1 MADAKK
7 PDDPAAEAPADG
19 AGSLIS
25 HLFELRDRLLYA
37 VIAVALAFF
46 ALVPFANEVYALIA
60 GPLMAVLPPG
70 MSMIATDV
78 ASPFLTP
85 LKFALAAAVTVTIPF
100 LLYQLWAFV
109 APGLY
114 KHERRMVIP
123 LLVSSILLFY
133 AGMAFAYFVVFPT
146 VFGFFVNILP
156 PGVQMMTDIKSYL
169 DFVFSMFFAFGIAF
183 EVPVAVVILVRM
195 GIVNPD
201 TLAEKRPYI
210 IVGAFVVAAV
220 LTPPDVLSQ
229 FLLAIPMLILF
240 EIGLFIARRL
250 HRQADDSRDGGGT
263 TPGTGEVGQ
272 RKEQLPRATPGDS
285 KDGGGRAA
293 SGTAAGAVAG
303 TGPSDAEME
312 AEFDKH
318 EQALATA
325 ETKPKR
331 ARKRRRE

>member
-1 MADAKK
+1 MADANK
-7 PDDPAAEAPADG
+7 PDEPAAAETPADG

-25 HLFELRDRLLYA
+25 HLIELRDRLLYSI
-37 VIAVALAFF
+37 IAVALAFF

-100 LLYQLWAFV
+100 LLYQVWAFV

-114 KHERRMVIP
+114 KHERRMVMP

-169 DFVFSMFFAFGIAF
+169 DFVFSMFFAFGVAF
-183 EVPVAVVILVRM
+183 EVPVAVIILSWV
-195 GIVNPD
+195 GVVNPE

-240 EIGLFIARRL
+240 EVGLFIARRL
-250 HRQADDSRDGGGT
+250 HRTSDDSREGGG
-263 TPGTGEVGQ
+263 
-272 RKEQLPRATPGDS
+272 RATPG
-285 KDGGGRAA
+285 
-293 SGTAAGAVAG
+293 AVADAAEQ
-303 TGPSDAEME
+303 GPSDAEME
-312 AEFDKH
+312 TEFDKH
-318 EQALATA
+318 ERVLTA
-325 ETKPKR
+325 AGAKPKR
-331 ARKRRRE
+331 ARKRRGE

>member
-1 MADAKK
+1 MANTKK
-7 PDDPAAEAPADG
+7 PDEPAAAETPAAG

-25 HLFELRDRLLYA
+25 HLIELRNRIAYA
-37 VIAVALAFF
+37 LGAVGAVFIVLMI
-46 ALVPFANEVYALIA
+46 VPGSNQVYALIA
-60 GPLMAVLPPG
+60 QPLMDVLPPG
-70 MSMIATDV
+70 MSMIATEV
-78 ASPFLTP
+78 ISPFLTP
-85 LKFALAAAVTVTIPF
+85 LKFTLAAAVTLTVPF

-114 KHERRMVIP
+114 KHERRMAMP

-169 DFVFSMFFAFGIAF
+169 DFVFSMFFAFGVAF
-183 EVPVAVVILVRM
+183 EVPVAVIILSWV
-195 GIVNPD
+195 GVVNPE

-210 IVGAFVVAAV
+210 IVGAFVVAAI

-250 HRQADDSRDGGGT
+250 R
-263 TPGTGEVGQ
+263 
-272 RKEQLPRATPGDS
+272 RASNATDP
-285 KDGGGRAA
+285 
-293 SGTAAGAVAG
+293 
-303 TGPSDAEME
+303 GPSDAEME

-318 EQALATA
+318 ERALAAAGSATTPGM
-325 ETKPKR
+325 EEVEPRREQQPKR
-331 ARKRRRE
+331 ARKRRGE